1 MRTTSYSKCCPAD
14 CLRLKHNRRAQ
25 QYPFVVL
32 GRASPMDR
40 VKEVATLTV
49 ALPETAPPAA
59 DPLQPTRA
67 DRYAQMAVLVVL
79 LAAPALI
86 CLHSA
91 VVNDPDIWWHLR
103 AGEWIVRH
111 HSIPQVDAF
120 SSVNAGKAWPDYSWL
135 YELLTFGLF
144 ERFGL
149 MGIVGYSAAMVLAV
163 TVALYHLVRRLQGDF
178 SVLAL
183 LTFAGCFMM
192 GHLFTPR
199 PWLFTILFF
208 VLEIDIL
215 MRVRRTGRLRELAWL
230 PLIFLSWSNI
240 HIQFID
246 GLVVLGIAL
255 VEAVATRKGIGEKT
269 QLGIGPAAAALGAS
283 LVATLANPF
292 GWHIYH
298 VAYDLASQPG
308 VLNKINELKAIPF
321 RDMTDWSIL
330 AMTLISTAILSRA
343 RTLRIFESGLLAF
356 AIFVGF
362 RSQRDVWVIAAAVI
376 AILASSL
383 PARKAKAIQLPRFAT
398 VLAAMVAALIVLG
411 GFRLMK
417 LNNTKLETQVEATY
431 PVKAVAAIQA
441 NGYPGPLFNDFN
453 WGGYLIW
460 SLRMPVSIDG
470 RAAFYGDQA
479 IDRSVATWGAETA
492 WNTDPLLKQA
502 RIIIGPAKGSL
513 IQVLRLD
520 SAYRLVY
527 EDKIAAVFIRR

>member
-1 MRTTSYSKCCPAD
+1 
-14 CLRLKHNRRAQ
+14 
-25 QYPFVVL
+25 
-32 GRASPMDR
+32 
-40 VKEVATLTV
+40 
-49 ALPETAPPAA
+49 
-59 DPLQPTRA
+59 
-67 DRYAQMAVLVVL
+67 MAVLVVL
-79 LAAPALI
+79 FAAPALI

-103 AGEWIVRH
+103 AGEWLVQH
-111 HSIPQVDAF
+111 HSIPRVDPF
-120 SSVNAGKAWPDYSWL
+120 SSANAGRPWPDYSWL

-163 TVALYHLVRRLQGDF
+163 TAALYHLVRRLQGDF

-230 PLIFLSWSNI
+230 PLIFVLWSNI

-246 GLVVLGIAL
+246 GLVVLAIAL
-255 VEAVATRKGIGEKT
+255 IEALATHKSVGEKT
-269 QLGIGPAAAALGAS
+269 QLGVGPATAALGAS
-283 LVATLANPF
+283 LLATLANPF
-292 GWHIYH
+292 GWHIYR

-308 VLNKINELKAIPF
+308 VLNKINELKAVPF

-330 AMTLISTAILSRA
+330 AMTLMSTAILSRA
-343 RTLRIFESGLLAF
+343 RALRLFEIGLLAF
-356 AIFVGF
+356 AIYVGF
-362 RSQRDVWVIAAAVI
+362 RSQRDVWVIAVATVTI
-376 AILASSL
+376 ISSSIT
-383 PARKAKAIQLPRFAT
+383 ARGAKPIQLPRFAAA
-398 VLAAMVAALIVLG
+398 LAATAAALILLA
-411 GFRLMK
+411 GFRVMK
-417 LNNTKLETQVEATY
+417 VSNAKLETQVEATY

-479 IDRSVATWGAETA
+479 IDRSVATWGAETD
-492 WNTDPLLKQA
+492 WSTDPLLKRA
-502 RIIIGPAKGSL
+502 GIIIGPAKGSL
-513 IQVLRLD
+513 IQVLRLN
-520 SAYRLVY
+520 SAYKLAY
-527 EDKIAAVFIRR
+527 EDKIAVVFVRR

>member
-1 MRTTSYSKCCPAD
+1 MT
-14 CLRLKHNRRAQ
+14 
-25 QYPFVVL
+25 
-32 GRASPMDR
+32 
-40 VKEVATLTV
+40 VAT
-49 ALPETAPPAA
+49 PETEHGDAGIPRSGACGVQA
-59 DPLQPTRA
+59 TRA
-67 DRYAQMAVLVVL
+67 DRYAQMTVMVVL

-91 VVNDPDIWWHLR
+91 VANDPDIWWHLR
-103 AGEWIVRH
+103 AGQWIVQH
-111 HSIPQVDAF
+111 HAVPRVDSF
-120 SSVNAGKAWPDYSWL
+120 SSVNAGKPWSDYSWL
-135 YELLTFGLF
+135 YELLTFGF
-144 ERFGL
+144 FQRFGFL
-149 MGIVGYSAAMVLAV
+149 GIVGYSAAMMLAV
-163 TVALYHLVRRLQGDF
+163 TTALYHLTRRLQGDF

-215 MRVRRTGRLRELAWL
+215 MCVRRTGRLRELAWL
-230 PLIFLSWSNI
+230 PLIFAFWSNI

-246 GLVVLGIAL
+246 GLVVLGLAL
-255 VEAVATRKGIGEKT
+255 VEAVVARRGIGEKT
-269 QLGIGPAAAALGAS
+269 QLGIGPAGVALGAS
-283 LVATLANPF
+283 LLATLANPF
-292 GWHIYH
+292 GWHIYR

-343 RTLRIFESGLLAF
+343 RTLRIFEIGLLAF

-362 RSQRDVWVIAAAVI
+362 RSQRDVWVIAVAAVTI
-376 AILASSL
+376 ISSSI
-383 PARKAKAIQLPRFAT
+383 PARQVKHIQLPRFAT
-398 VLAAMVAALIVLG
+398 VLAATAAALILLA
-411 GFRLMK
+411 GFRVMK
-417 LNNTKLETQVEATY
+417 VSNAKLETQVEATY

-441 NGYPGPLFNDFN
+441 NHYPGPLFNDFN

-479 IDRSVATWGAETA
+479 IDRSIATWGAETD
-492 WNTDPLLKQA
+492 WSTDPVLKRA
-502 RIIIGPAKGSL
+502 GIIIGPAKGSL
-513 IQVLRLD
+513 IQVLRLNP
-520 SAYRLVY
+520 AYKLAY
-527 EDKIAAVFIRR
+527 EDKIAVVFVRR